1 MTQVLVKKNDG
12 SWALWSNGRWTPTAP
27 PVLSPP
33 EDSAAKA
40 SADPLDALVQAVLR
54 EVQLPRASPEAR
66 RRLETV
72 VRLALK
78 GVRNFIETQE
88 MLVRPE
94 NAGGLALAPEVAS
107 RVVDIVAKYFAPAHQ
122 PIVGVTSTEVP
133 SRQSSTPAPAL
144 NMPLRSWP
152 QPTPPVPPPIP
163 PTTPLSRP
171 SMVDVRS
178 TPIALGPLDE
188 FKLMTLTEFRRL
200 SPDTATAA
208 KRLQEKFSIIR
219 DESYDTLMQSLRA
232 WRSSPLY
239 QSYLNVGAMALSA
252 GVTVKQL
259 LARPTQ
265 SAMLSEGEFM
275 AMLELGRQLQV

>member
-1 MTQVLVKKNDG
+1 M
-12 SWALWSNGRWTPTAP
+12 
-27 PVLSPP
+27 
-33 EDSAAKA
+33 
-40 SADPLDALVQAVLR
+40 
-54 EVQLPRASPEAR
+54 
-66 RRLETV
+66 
-72 VRLALK
+72 
-78 GVRNFIETQE
+78 
-88 MLVRPE
+88 
-94 NAGGLALAPEVAS
+94 
-107 RVVDIVAKYFAPAHQ
+107 
-122 PIVGVTSTEVP
+122 
-133 SRQSSTPAPAL
+133 
-144 NMPLRSWP
+144 
-152 QPTPPVPPPIP
+152 
-163 PTTPLSRP
+163 
-171 SMVDVRS
+171 DVRS